1 MNFANNTNLRRINVM
16 NEEEIADEIM
26 FSLNWD
32 NIPDGDY
39 VVRLSKYGSEHEVEI
54 TDMWGERQ

>member
-1 MNFANNTNLRRINVM
+1 M

-39 VVRLSKYGSEHEVEI
+39 VVRLSKSGSEHEVEI
-54 TDMWGERQ
+54 TDMWEN